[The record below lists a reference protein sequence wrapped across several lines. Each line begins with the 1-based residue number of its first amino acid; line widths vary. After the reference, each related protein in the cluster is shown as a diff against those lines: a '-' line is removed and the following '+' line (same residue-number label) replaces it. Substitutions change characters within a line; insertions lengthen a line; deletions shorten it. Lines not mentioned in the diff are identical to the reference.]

1 MAGTRFKGG
10 KYHLRAVIQQIPC
23 RQTAKTG
30 GWKGCPGVARLSG
43 NDNIFCM
50 ESPWNPRLEGHRQ
63 TVRPLLELL
72 RATNG
77 HRFIHLT
84 CSTRAEFEF
93 NLRQHRRYRSYG
105 LIYLAFHGEKG
116 RLLLADGSSITV
128 GELAATMA
136 GRLGG
141 SLVHFGSCLTVLD
154 EYELSYFLEVTGAA
168 VATGYRKN
176 VDWIDSAAMDLLLLD
191 WAGSYQNSKS
201 LVDKMFHAYN
211 GLVEATGFCAVLR

>member
-105 LIYLAFHGEKG
+105 LIYLA
-116 RLLLADGSSITV
+116 
-128 GELAATMA
+128 
-136 GRLGG
+136 
-141 SLVHFGSCLTVLD
+141 VLD